1 MMNSDLISIIVP
13 LYNSEKYIHET
24 ILSVVNQTYPNWE
37 LIIIDD
43 CSSDNSLNIVKKI
56 MQNDKRVK
64 LITNDVNFG
73 SAAKPRNIGIRHA
86 KGQYIAFLDSDDV
99 WDKNKL
105 QEQLEYMRSTG
116 STISC
121 TDLTEIDRTGNIN
134 PRKNKLFKIIFSI
147 LPSYSLSLLLITNR
161 VCTSSV
167 MLKRSLLNGLLFDE
181 DKKIAP
187 VEDYHLWLSILLSNR
202 AKKID
207 RLKKNLVMYRVH
219 DENISSD
226 YSEMLSKAKYCR
238 AKATSEYEYKMPRWL
253 TYLSK

>member
-1 MMNSDLISIIVP
+1 MNSDLISIIVP

-43 CSSDNSLNIVKKI
+43 CSSDNSVNIVKKF

-121 TDLTEIDRTGNIN
+121 TDLTEIDRTGKIH
-134 PRKNKLFKIIFSI
+134 PRKNKLFK
-147 LPSYSLSLLLITNR
+147 
-161 VCTSSV
+161 
-167 MLKRSLLNGLLFDE
+167 
-181 DKKIAP
+181 
-187 VEDYHLWLSILLSNR
+187 
-202 AKKID
+202 
-207 RLKKNLVMYRVH
+207 
-219 DENISSD
+219 
-226 YSEMLSKAKYCR
+226 
-238 AKATSEYEYKMPRWL
+238 
-253 TYLSK
+253 YL